1 MGMVQPIAE
10 SAAARTRTA
19 CDALC
24 GLAAA
29 VCYGRAVRELTK
41 ACGVGRCH
49 LAGFGDLLNGP
60 FKMAGPELPFPLPLL
75 TSMEKTRL
83 SNHGPI
89 NCRRREEVVD
99 LNRPL

>member
-1 MGMVQPIAE
+1 MGMVQPIAG
-10 SAAARTRTA
+10 SAAARSRTA

-49 LAGFGDLLNGP
+49 LAGLGDLLNGP
-60 FKMAGPELPFPLPLL
+60 FKMAGGGIADSAAVTTLDGENPGFK
-75 TSMEKTRL
+75 SQ
-83 SNHGPI
+83 S
-89 NCRRREEVVD
+89 D
-99 LNRPL
+99 

>member
-1 MGMVQPIAE
+1 MGMVQPIAG
-10 SAAARTRTA
+10 SAGRPDPHSVRCAS
-19 CDALC
+19 
-24 GLAAA
+24 AA

-49 LAGFGDLLNGP
+49 LDGFGDLLNGP
-60 FKMAGPELPFPLPLL
+60 FKMAGAALPFPQPLL
-75 TSMEKTRL
+75 TSTEKTRL